1 MPQLA
6 ADLTQITN
14 TLLEK
19 IPSSGIRAFAQRI
32 DDIPDL
38 IKLTLGEPD
47 LNTPEHVKQAAVQSI
62 LANDS
67 HYSDQRGTLQLRQ
80 AISNYLQRKQNLT
93 YDPKS
98 EIIVTIGATEAL
110 TAIALSLFQPGD
122 QIIVPTPSYALYFPL
137 IQYTQAELVAIN
149 TASTDFVLT
158 PQALKNTLQE
168 HPQAKAILLNYPT
181 NPTGREYS
189 EEVLKQLVPIIRQ
202 SHLYV
207 ISDEIYSELT
217 YDCPHVSIARYLPE
231 RTLLVNG
238 VSKSHAMT
246 GYRIGYLAGPE
257 TLINLIAK
265 MHAFM
270 ITAPSNPAQAAAA
283 EALENGDQD
292 PVDSRHIY
300 QKRRDYIVQALN
312 EMGLQTMPGEGAFY
326 VFAKIPAQYKND
338 DEAFA
343 LDLAHKAKVG
353 GTPGK
358 SFGPGGQ
365 GYIRFSYAASDAD
378 LRKAMSRIQKF
389 LSAEVVVK

>member
-6 ADLTQITN
+6 ADLTQITH
-14 TLLEK
+14 TPLEK

-98 EIIVTIGATEAL
+98 EIIVTVGATEAL

-189 EEVLKQLVPIIRQ
+189 EKVLKQLVPIIRQ

-257 TLINLIAK
+257 TLINLSAK

-358 SFGPGGQ
+358 SFGPGGE

>member
-6 ADLTQITN
+6 ADLTQITH
-14 TLLEK
+14 TPLEK

-98 EIIVTIGATEAL
+98 EIIVTVGATEAL

>member
-6 ADLTQITN
+6 ADLTQITH
-14 TLLEK
+14 TPLEK

-98 EIIVTIGATEAL
+98 EIIVTVGATEAL

-158 PQALKNTLQE
+158 PQALENTLQE

-189 EEVLKQLVPIIRQ
+189 EKVLKQLVPIIRQ

-358 SFGPGGQ
+358 SFGPGGE

>member
-6 ADLTQITN
+6 ADLTQITH
-14 TLLEK
+14 TPLEK

-98 EIIVTIGATEAL
+98 EIIVTVGATEAL

-358 SFGPGGQ
+358 SFGPGGE

>member
-6 ADLTQITN
+6 ADLTQITH
-14 TLLEK
+14 TPLEK

-47 LNTPEHVKQAAVQSI
+47 LNTPEHVKQAAVKSI

-98 EIIVTIGATEAL
+98 EIIVTVGATEAL

-202 SHLYV
+202 FHLYV

-270 ITAPSNPAQAAAA
+270 ITAPSNPAQSAAA

-358 SFGPGGQ
+358 SFGPGGE

-378 LRKAMSRIQKF
+378 LRKAMSRIKKF

>member
-6 ADLTQITN
+6 ADLTQITH
-14 TLLEK
+14 TPLEK
-19 IPSSGIRAFAQRI
+19 IPSSGIRTFAQRI

-98 EIIVTIGATEAL
+98 EIIVTVGATEAL

-189 EEVLKQLVPIIRQ
+189 EKVLKQLVPIIRQ

-358 SFGPGGQ
+358 SFGPGGE

>member
-6 ADLTQITN
+6 ADLTQITH
-14 TLLEK
+14 TPLEK

-98 EIIVTIGATEAL
+98 EIIVTVGATEAL
-110 TAIALSLFQPGD
+110 TAIALSLFQRGD

-158 PQALKNTLQE
+158 PQTLKNTLQE

-189 EEVLKQLVPIIRQ
+189 EKVLKQLVPIIRQ

-358 SFGPGGQ
+358 SFGPGGE

>member
-14 TLLEK
+14 TPLEK

-270 ITAPSNPAQAAAA
+270 ITAPSNPAQAAAT
-283 EALENGDQD
+283 EALETGDQD
-292 PVDSRHIY
+292 TVDSRHIDH
-300 QKRRDYIVQALN
+300 KR
-312 EMGLQTMPGEGAFY
+312 
-326 VFAKIPAQYKND
+326 
-338 DEAFA
+338 
-343 LDLAHKAKVG
+343 
-353 GTPGK
+353 
-358 SFGPGGQ
+358 
-365 GYIRFSYAASDAD
+365 
-378 LRKAMSRIQKF
+378 
-389 LSAEVVVK
+389 

>member
-6 ADLTQITN
+6 ADLTQITH
-14 TLLEK
+14 TPLEK

-98 EIIVTIGATEAL
+98 EIIVTVGATEAL

-189 EEVLKQLVPIIRQ
+189 EKVLKQLVPIIRQ

-292 PVDSRHIY
+292 PVDNRHIY

>member
-6 ADLTQITN
+6 ADLTQITH
-14 TLLEK
+14 TPLEK

-98 EIIVTIGATEAL
+98 EIIVTVGATEAL
-110 TAIALSLFQPGD
+110 TAIALSLFQRGD

-189 EEVLKQLVPIIRQ
+189 EKVLKQLVPIIRQ

-300 QKRRDYIVQALN
+300 QKRRDYIVQELN

-358 SFGPGGQ
+358 SFGPGGE

>member
-6 ADLTQITN
+6 ADLTQITH
-14 TLLEK
+14 TPLEK

-137 IQYTQAELVAIN
+137 IQYTQAELVEIN

-158 PQALKNTLQE
+158 PQALKNTLQD

-358 SFGPGGQ
+358 SFGPGGE

>member
-6 ADLTQITN
+6 ADLTQITH
-14 TLLEK
+14 TPLEK

-47 LNTPEHVKQAAVQSI
+47 LNTPEHVKQAAVKSI

-98 EIIVTIGATEAL
+98 EIIVTVGATEAL

-189 EEVLKQLVPIIRQ
+189 EKVLKQLVPIIRQ

-270 ITAPSNPAQAAAA
+270 ITAPSNPAQSAAA

-358 SFGPGGQ
+358 SFGPGGE

-378 LRKAMSRIQKF
+378 LRKAISRIQKF

>member
-14 TLLEK
+14 TPLEK

>member
-14 TLLEK
+14 TPLEK

-358 SFGPGGQ
+358 SFGPGGE

>member
-6 ADLTQITN
+6 ADLTQITH
-14 TLLEK
+14 TPLEK

-98 EIIVTIGATEAL
+98 EIIVTVGATEAL

-202 SHLYV
+202 SHLYI

-292 PVDSRHIY
+292 PVDNRHIY

-326 VFAKIPAQYKND
+326 VFAKIPAQYEND

>member
-6 ADLTQITN
+6 ADLTQITH
-14 TLLEK
+14 TPLEK

>member
-6 ADLTQITN
+6 ADLTQITH
-14 TLLEK
+14 TPLEK

-98 EIIVTIGATEAL
+98 EIIVTVGATEAL

-358 SFGPGGQ
+358 SFGPGGE
-365 GYIRFSYAASDAD
+365 GYVRFSYAASDAD

>member
-14 TLLEK
+14 TPLEK

-98 EIIVTIGATEAL
+98 EIIVTVGATEAL

-358 SFGPGGQ
+358 SFGPGGE

>member
-6 ADLTQITN
+6 ADLTQIIHTP
-14 TLLEK
+14 LEN
-19 IPSSGIRAFAQRI
+19 IPPSGIRAFAQKI

-67 HYSDQRGTLQLRQ
+67 HYSAQKGTPKLRQ

-98 EIIVTIGATEAL
+98 EIIVTVGATEAL

-149 TASTDFVLT
+149 TANTDFVLT

-189 EEVLKQLVPIIRQ
+189 ATVLKQLVPLIRQ
-202 SHLYV
+202 HHLYV

-217 YDCPHVSIARYLPE
+217 YDCQHVSIARYLPE

-246 GYRIGYLAGPE
+246 GYRIGYLAGPQA
-257 TLINLIAK
+257 LINLIAK

-270 ITAPSNPAQAAAA
+270 ITAPSNPAQAAAV

-292 PVDSRHIY
+292 PANNRHLY
-300 QKRRDYIVQALN
+300 QKRRDYIVHALN
-312 EMGLQTMPGEGAFY
+312 EMGLQTMTSEGAFY
-326 VFAKIPAQYKND
+326 VFAKIPAQYGND

-358 SFGPGGQ
+358 AFGPGGQ
-365 GYIRFSYAASDAD
+365 GYIRFSYAASEAD
-378 LRKAMSRIQKF
+378 LQEAMSRIQKF